1 MTRHYYLLCATS
13 GLLWAVIAYL
23 IADGWGGA
31 AFWGGFAS
39 APLIGVVAGKIYRP
53 VYRFPFSRRVAMSLL
68 SLYISSTLFGLAW
81 GITDVIQGLPGGVE
95 RNLIEVVY
103 EAIAATFY
111 GVTATGFVAF
121 LWPLAHLN
129 HWLVGRC
136 VGHHALAGLPT
147 GRPESLE
154 QENQ

>member
-53 VYRFPFSRRVAMSLL
+53 VYRFPFSGRVAMSLL

-81 GITDVIQGLPGGVE
+81 GITDAIKNDVSGTDKTTHRFSFDVI
-95 RNLIEVVY
+95 
-103 EAIAATFY
+103 FS
-111 GVTATGFVAF
+111 F
-121 LWPLAHLN
+121 
-129 HWLVGRC
+129 
-136 VGHHALAGLPT
+136 
-147 GRPESLE
+147 
-154 QENQ
+154 